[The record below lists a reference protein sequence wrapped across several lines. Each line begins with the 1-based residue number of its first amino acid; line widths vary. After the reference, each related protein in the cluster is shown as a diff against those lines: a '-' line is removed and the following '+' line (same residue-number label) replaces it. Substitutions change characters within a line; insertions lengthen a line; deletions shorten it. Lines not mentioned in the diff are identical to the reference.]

1 MSDVCTTMRGSM
13 SEARRIRIW
22 EARRGMCCLCGEKID
37 GVREKWTVEH
47 LRALGLG
54 GEGVDWNCAPAHEHC
69 RRGKDKD
76 DVGRIPKAKRQKAN
90 HIGIKKPQR
99 RPLPDTK
106 ASGLRKRMDG
116 TVERRISLRPAGRNT
131 EGD

>member
-1 MSDVCTTMRGSM
+1 MGS
-13 SEARRIRIW
+13 APRHV
-22 EARRGMCCLCGEKID
+22 LPLGEKID
-37 GVREKWTVEH
+37 GVREQWTVEH

-76 DVGRIPKAKRQKAN
+76 DVGRIAQGQAAEGEPYRHQEAPASARY
-90 HIGIKKPQR
+90 R
-99 RPLPDTK
+99 DTK